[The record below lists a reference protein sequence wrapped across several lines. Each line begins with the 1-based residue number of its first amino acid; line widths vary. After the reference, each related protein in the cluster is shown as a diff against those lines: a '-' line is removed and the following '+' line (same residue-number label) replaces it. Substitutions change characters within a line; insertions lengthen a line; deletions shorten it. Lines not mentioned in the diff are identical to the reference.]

1 MVKVGGK
8 GGGGWSVIY
17 GLLFG
22 YWGKISTKTLS
33 YLLLRLQC
41 LSILFYFVFSS
52 NVFYIFMH
60 ILTV

>member
-1 MVKVGGK
+1 MGWL
-8 GGGGWSVIY
+8 GGGGGSVIY

-33 YLLLRLQC
+33 CLLLRLQC
-41 LSILFYFVFSS
+41 LSILFYFVFSLS
-52 NVFYIFMH
+52 KVFYIFMH